1 MSLRT
6 RLFLSY
12 VGLLVVALAVMGVAL
27 LLFTGSRPAPPEA
40 TYSRLAAIVQGLNI
54 RDLLRNSA
62 PNGGRL
68 PSDYSHI
75 VGVMDEL
82 AETRDVRVLWLVTLN
97 NRQIVLYDTRNVYAV
112 RGDLFISNEDFFS
125 ATLEKTLFPSARQ
138 IYGRFSDPNGEE
150 WLFGGIVR
158 DFPLQRRSP
167 TTTLIV
173 AEQRPTQPLSATLNQ
188 FRHAILPPLVQAGV
202 VGLCL
207 AFVLAFWMSRTLAR
221 PLQTLARGVKEVARG
236 NYQERIKE
244 TSSVREMREL
254 AHGFNV
260 MAREVHHTQ
269 QAQRDFLA
277 NVSHDLK
284 TPLTSIQGYS
294 QAIMDGATPDPKRS
308 ARVIYDEAVR
318 LARMVNAVTDLSRMQ
333 SGQMTLKLSPLDVS
347 ALVQGMGERLG
358 MLASKKQVRLHIDAK
373 PVPTLLADGDRLA
386 QVVTNLLSNAI
397 KFTPSGG
404 DVWLETARD
413 GEGVLIRVR
422 DSGEGIAPGELE
434 RIFERFYQADKARGP
449 ERGTGLGLAIVK
461 EVVTAHGGRV
471 RAESD
476 GLGRGAS
483 FSVWLPLRPPA
494 SR

>member
-12 VGLLVVALAVMGVAL
+12 VGLLVVALAVMGVTL
-27 LLFTGSRPAPPEA
+27 LLFIASRPAPPEA

-54 RDLLRNSA
+54 RDLLRDSA
-62 PNGGRL
+62 PNSGRL
-68 PSDYSHI
+68 PTDYNR
-75 VGVMDEL
+75 VVVAMDEL
-82 AETRDVRVLWLVTLN
+82 AQTRDVRVLWLATLN
-97 NRQIVLYDTRNVYAV
+97 NRQVVLYDTRNVYAAQ
-112 RGDLFISNEDFFS
+112 GDLLISSEDFFS

-138 IYGRFSDPNGEE
+138 IYGHFRDPNGEE

-158 DFPLQRRSP
+158 EFPLQRRSL
-167 TTTLIV
+167 TSTLIV
-173 AEQRPTQPLSATLNQ
+173 AELRPTQPLSATLSQ
-188 FRHAILPPLVQAGV
+188 FRHSILPPLVQAGV
-202 VGLCL
+202 IGLL
-207 AFVLAFWMSRTLAR
+207 FAFVLAFWMSRTLAQ
-221 PLQTLARGVKEVARG
+221 PLQTLARGVKEIARG
-236 NYQERIKE
+236 NYQERVKE
-244 TSSVREMREL
+244 TSNVREMRDL

-294 QAIMDGATPDPKRS
+294 QAIIDGATPDPKRS

-318 LARMVNAVTDLSRMQ
+318 LTRLVNAVTDLSRMQ
-333 SGQMTLKLSPLDVS
+333 SGQMTLKLSPLDIS
-347 ALVQGMGERLG
+347 ALVQGMGERLS
-358 MLASKKQVRLHIDAK
+358 MLASKKQVCLHVDAQ
-373 PVPTLLADGDRLA
+373 PVPTVLADGDRLA

-404 DVWLETARD
+404 EIWLETLPQ

-422 DSGEGIAPGELE
+422 DSGEGIAQGELE

-461 EVVTAHGGRV
+461 EIVEAHGGRV

-476 GLGRGAS
+476 GLKRGAT
-483 FSVWLPLRPPA
+483 FSVWLPSRPKP